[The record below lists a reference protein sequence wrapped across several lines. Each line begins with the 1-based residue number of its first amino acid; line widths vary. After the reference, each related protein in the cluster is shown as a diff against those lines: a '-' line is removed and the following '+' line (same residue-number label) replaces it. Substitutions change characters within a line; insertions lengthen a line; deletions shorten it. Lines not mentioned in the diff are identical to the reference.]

1 MSELA
6 IFSIDKSNN
15 KFTLQA
21 ADIPS
26 EVQSYPVRVTAT
38 LENGTKITATK
49 EVTIKVTPTIN
60 ISGADSFVAKN
71 GVGTS
76 HYTFVYTPEKYNT
89 PVSIVSVTSNN
100 SKVVASNVTSTG
112 FDLFTTDITED
123 ASAIITA
130 TVSIDGKTQGLT
142 KAITATY
149 KEDSGPFILYN
160 VGESATVGISRA
172 YSPSMTKMYYK
183 VIDDYIEGEEYDDSA
198 IEYEVWEN
206 TSSYEKTVATVGNGQ
221 ALLLKAYEKKR
232 WGKAY
237 RRDGHYSYSD
247 FPYTYFNIRSGQ
259 FKAYGKIGALD
270 GFYNKLEPGCYQNMF
285 LGCTGLTQAPEL
297 PATILAEACY
307 AGMFYGCT
315 GLTQAPELPAT
326 TLKENCYGDCRE
338 DYFNGYKIFTYGMF
352 SGCTGLTQAPKL
364 PATTL
369 ASCCYAGMF
378 YGCTGLTQ
386 APELPATTLKSYC
399 YGSMFYNCTGL
410 SSLPENLLP
419 ATTLASYCYCGM
431 FYNCTGLSSLPE
443 NLLPATTLAVSC
455 YNDLFRNCKGL
466 TTLPENML
474 PATTLASECYDGMFL
489 GCTGLTQAPE
499 LPATTLA
506 SHCYGSMFYN
516 CTGLTQAPELP
527 VTTLAS
533 HCYYQ
538 MFYGCT
544 GLTQAPELPATT
556 LESYCYQNM
565 FSGCTG
571 LTQAPELPVTT
582 LASNCYCQMFQG
594 CTGLTQAPELPA
606 TTLESYCYAYMF
618 QGCTGLTQAPE
629 LPATTLESYCYAY
642 MFYDCRKLNYVKAL
656 FTTTPGTSYTY
667 YWLSNVASSGTFVKN
682 YFAEWNVTGV
692 HSIPSSWTVELNVTH
707 VSWDSLEITADD
719 VNGRA
724 TTTTIHYTLTETVL
738 NGDNVQS
745 QRTITGNV
753 VSDAFEQNTSYTD
766 TVTRTITYKDT
777 QSGLTATT
785 TITQGVWIDVS
796 YTVDLNSQWQV
807 SSKNPDSSLYD
818 CYESFSNYHVSN
830 GNAIMYITVDGYTEF
845 SFYIRSY
852 GEANYDYLVV
862 GNLDATSISR
872 TTSGVKAHTY
882 GNSQSGTTISS
893 YTKVTFSGLDGQE
906 HKIPILYGKDG
917 SADKGDDKGYIIIE
931 KN

>member
-15 KFTLQA
+15 KFILQA

-160 VGESATVGISRA
+160 VGESATVGIWRF

-206 TSSYEKTVATVGNGQ
+206 TSSNEKTVATVGNGQ

-237 RRDGHYSYSD
+237 RRDGHYSYSN
-247 FPYTYFNIRSGQ
+247 FPYTCFDIRSGQ

-338 DYFNGYKIFTYGMF
+338 GYFNGYKIFTYGMF

-419 ATTLASYCYCGM
+419 ATTLASYCY
-431 FYNCTGLSSLPE
+431 
-443 NLLPATTLAVSC
+443 
-455 YNDLFRNCKGL
+455 
-466 TTLPENML
+466 
-474 PATTLASECYDGMFL
+474 
-489 GCTGLTQAPE
+489 
-499 LPATTLA
+499 
-506 SHCYGSMFYN
+506 
-516 CTGLTQAPELP
+516 
-527 VTTLAS
+527 
-533 HCYYQ
+533 YQ
-538 MFYGCT
+538 MF
-544 GLTQAPELPATT
+544 Q
-556 LESYCYQNM
+556 
-565 FSGCTG
+565 GCTG

-582 LASNCYCQMFQG
+582 LANNCYQNMFYG

-618 QGCTGLTQAPE
+618 CG
-629 LPATTLESYCYAY
+629 
-642 MFYDCRKLNYVKAL
+642 CRKLNYVKAL
-656 FTTTPGTSYTY
+656 FTTTPGTIYTY

-682 YFAEWNVTGV
+682 YSAEWNVTGV
-692 HSIPSSWTVELNVTH
+692 HSIPSSWTVELSVTH

-719 VNGRA
+719 VDGRA
-724 TTTTIHYTLTETVL
+724 TTTIIHYTLTETVL

-766 TVTRTITYKDT
+766 TVTRTITYKDA

-830 GNAIMYITVDGYTEF
+830 GNAIMYITIDGYTEF
-845 SFYIRSY
+845 SLYIRSY
-852 GEANYDYLVV
+852 GEANYDYAVV

-893 YTKVTFSGLDGQE
+893 YTKVTFSGLDGGE

-917 SADKGDDKGYIIIE
+917 SADAGDDKGYIIIE
-931 KN
+931 KNQ